1 MDSMLADYQVK
12 AISLV
17 YQPIMA
23 LYSYSVTS
31 GIVVDI
37 GERCDVVPVIDG
49 KCICDWLQLR
59 ATHVTR

>member
-1 MDSMLADYQVK
+1 MLDEYQVK
-12 AISLV
+12 AIGMV

-49 KCICDWLQLR
+49 MYRSLTLDP
-59 ATHVTR
+59 